1 MNTLIQLT
9 SDFEGKTLTTL
20 TYKGR
25 PAWVARQIGVALGY
39 ANHGKRLV
47 NRITGEWSEEFI
59 RDRDYAVLTGEE
71 LAAFK
76 AMAAGGPV
84 PVSSRTN
91 RGLLILFES
100 GLHLVLAKTS
110 KPVGRRLRRFLV
122 DEVLPQIARDGRY
135 DPDRKVSGDQVVV
148 VGVDVGVSTSVL
160 LDPREQRERRLA
172 AKLELEDRKFR
183 AATLQ
188 RAVGTLHALGHIDE
202 TLRAAYEVSAC
213 EIALGEELSELRP
226 TVEDGWLSPTQI
238 AERLGV
244 SPQKIG
250 RVITKLGLRGNKR
263 GLARAILNTARG
275 SGRTVVTYLYS
286 PDAVVRIEAVITGQ
300 S

>member
-1 MNTLIQLT
+1 MNTVIRLT

-20 TYKGR
+20 TYKDR
-25 PAWVARQIGVALGY
+25 PAWVARQIGAALGY
-39 ANHGKRLV
+39 ANLGKRLV
-47 NRITGEWSEEFI
+47 NKITSEWSEEFI

-100 GLHLVLAKTS
+100 GLHLVLAKTT

-122 DEVLPQIARDGRY
+122 DQVLPQIVRDGRY
-135 DPDRKVSGDQVVV
+135 DPEREVVDGQVVS
-148 VGVDVGVSTSVL
+148 VDVSTTVL
-160 LDPREQRERRLA
+160 LDPREHRERRLA
-172 AKLELEDRKFR
+172 ARLALDDRKFR
-183 AATLQ
+183 AVSLQ
-188 RAVGTLHALGHIDE
+188 RAVGTLHALGHIDDAI
-202 TLRAAYEVSAC
+202 RAAYEVSAC
-213 EIALGEELSELRP
+213 EIALGQELSELRP
-226 TVEDGWLSPTQI
+226 VVEDGWLSPTQI

-244 SPQKIG
+244 SKQKVG
-250 RVITKLGLRGNKR
+250 RVITGLGLRGNKP
-263 GLARAILNTARG
+263 GLARAILNKAQG
-275 SGRTVVTYLYS
+275 SNRTVVTYLYS
-286 PDAVVRIEAVITGQ
+286 PDAVVRIEAVFTGQ